1 MSARLGNE
9 PAMIHRPAAGALGL
23 PALLGTAL
31 PAEAIDRMRVWHDGR
46 EIDVVDRDGWAI
58 YDGDIIIGRTSQV
71 LERSR
76 SEGPDGKRIGSI
88 TAKSSTIGG
97 LGGHWPR
104 GAGGLFE
111 IPYVVETDPDGNVPA
126 AVTTFNSSLSGFM
139 RAVPRTNETDYVA
152 FTLSPTDATG
162 PCSSSIR
169 RVGRPQPIPGSPP
182 AAERAGA

>member
-1 MSARLGNE
+1 MYARLGNE
-9 PAMIHRPAAGALGL
+9 PAMIHRPAAGALCL
-23 PALLGTAL
+23 LALLGTAL

-111 IPYVVETDPDGNVPA
+111 IPYLVETDPGGDVPA
-126 AVTTFNSSLSGFM
+126 AVPTFHNPPPGFIP
-139 RAVPRTNETDYVA
+139 AVPPTERTDHR
-152 FTLSPTDATG
+152 G
-162 PCSSSIR
+162 
-169 RVGRPQPIPGSPP
+169 
-182 AAERAGA
+182 